1 MSQPLVVDYD
11 ARWPERFALL
21 REKLAA
27 ALGPLA
33 SHIEH
38 VGSTSVPGL
47 AAKPI
52 IDLDLLLF
60 SANDLPAAVER
71 LAGIG
76 YEYQG
81 DLGIAGRH
89 AFRNP
94 PGESDHHLY
103 LCTPDCDEFVRH
115 VALRDYLRTQ
125 PAEAKAYGELKLDL
139 GRRFADDRRAY
150 MLGKHEFLQGL
161 VKRAL
166 EERVQIRQAIED
178 DVAQIA
184 HLQRDWEREGATH
197 GFVAATEVQIRALV
211 GPFLLVAERA
221 GRVVGFVS
229 AVRREGEATAVM
241 PAGPYLEIEDLYVVP
256 QLRGRG
262 IGKALI
268 DRLLAEAKAQGI
280 QHASVYSAVKDV
292 RRIMR
297 FYEQAGF
304 ESWYVRMFRKL

>member
-1 MSQPLVVDYD
+1 MSQPLVVGYD
-11 ARWPERFALL
+11 ARWPERFASL
-21 REKLAA
+21 RQKVAG

-33 SHIEH
+33 SRIEH
-38 VGSTSVPGL
+38 VGSTAVAGL

-52 IDLDLLLF
+52 IDLDVLLV
-60 SANDLPAAVER
+60 SADNLSAAVER
-71 LAGIG
+71 LARIG
-76 YEYQG
+76 YQHQG

-103 LCTPDCDEFVRH
+103 VCTPDCEEFVRH
-115 VALRDYLRTQ
+115 VALRDYLRVQ
-125 PAEAKAYGELKLDL
+125 PVEAKAYGDLKVDL

-150 MLGKHEFLQGL
+150 MQGKHEFLQGL

-166 EERVQIRQAIED
+166 EDRLQVRQAIEG
-178 DVAQIA
+178 DVSPIAQ
-184 HLQRDWEREGATH
+184 LQRDWEREGATH
-197 GFVAATEVQIRALV
+197 GFVPGTEEQIRALV
-211 GPFLLVAERA
+211 GPFLLVAERT
-221 GRVVGFVS
+221 GRVAGFVS

-268 DRLLAEAKAQGI
+268 DRVLAEAKAQGI
-280 QHASVYSAVKDV
+280 QHASVYSAVKDL
-292 RRIMR
+292 RRAIA
-297 FYEQAGF
+297 FYEEAGF